1 MEKLQLLAT
10 QCLLITLLEFG
21 GFYLLILIVGVKVVF
36 LVCLAFLDFKKKKK
50 ICPKKPKTNHQ
61 KSKQIPQPPHNPKPN
76 MGL

>member
-21 GFYLLILIVGVKVVF
+21 GFYLLILIVGVEVMF
-36 LVCLAFLDFKKKKK
+36 LVCLAFLDLKKKK
-50 ICPKKPKTNHQ
+50 ICPKKPKTDHQ
-61 KSKQIPQPPHNPKPN
+61 KSKQTPQPPHNPKPN